1 MVLITGFVRKGIDLS
16 MENIFGYAR
25 VLART
30 RVEQQLNKPFLR
42 KPYLKF
48 GQCYVLW
55 SYFFQLGGILG
66 AKHSA
71 NLDAFGH
78 AFLGAQGPCGAVKK
92 FFTELSDLLVKDSVN
107 DTITYSDYIGAEI
120 IKRMGHIGDAHSF
133 LLEQGMM
140 KLRPNTAEE
149 LAYQFSEAGAAL
161 GAVYPYIMRNMFEL
175 THKTVPKENWERAR
189 AVGLN
194 IPPEQELTSYE
205 ETEKGENELF
215 MAYCCECCPELY
227 SILSK

>member
-1 MVLITGFVRKGIDLS
+1 

-25 VLART
+25 VLARI
-30 RVEQQLNKPFLR
+30 RIEQLLNKPFLR

-55 SYFFQLGGILG
+55 SYLFQTAGILG
-66 AKHSA
+66 AIHST

-78 AFLGAQGPCGAVKK
+78 AFLGAQGPSGAVKK
-92 FFTELSDLLVKDSVN
+92 FFTELADLLLKDSIS
-107 DTITYSDYIGAEI
+107 DSTIFSDYIRVEI
-120 IKRMGHIGDAHSF
+120 FKRLGYTGDAHSF
-133 LLEQGMM
+133 LLKQGRM
-140 KLRPNTAEE
+140 KLRPDTAEE
-149 LAYQFSEAGAAL
+149 QAYQFSEAGAAL
-161 GAVYPYIMRNMFEL
+161 GAIYPYIIRNMFEL

-227 SILSK
+227 SILNK